1 MNSNPAQT
9 SVTRKIVAL
18 FISATLIVG
27 CSTTDPFTG
36 EKEVNKTSQG
46 ALWGALGGALL
57 GAATA
62 GKKNRQA
69 TILRAAGIGAV
80 AGGGVG
86 LYMDKQEDKLRKKLQ
101 GTGVSVTRDGD
112 NIILN
117 MPSNITFDSDSHNL
131 KKEFNKTLDSV
142 VLVLNEYKSTMITVM
157 GHTDSTGSNEYNQ
170 NLSVQRAL
178 SVANYLASKG
188 VAEQRLAAS
197 GYGEAFPI
205 APNNTSAGRARNRRV
220 EVQLEP
226 ITQ

>member
-9 SVTRKIVAL
+9 SVTRKSVAL